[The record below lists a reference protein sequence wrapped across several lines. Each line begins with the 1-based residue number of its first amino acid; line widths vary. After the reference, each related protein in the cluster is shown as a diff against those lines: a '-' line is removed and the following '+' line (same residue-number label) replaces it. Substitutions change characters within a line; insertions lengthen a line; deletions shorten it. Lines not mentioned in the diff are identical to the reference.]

1 MISYGKQSIDKS
13 DLKSILKCLKS
24 DFLTQGPLVKKFENN
39 LSNYLGFKYCISVS
53 SGTSAMFL
61 ISQLLRWNKGDIV
74 AIPPITFLSTAS
86 IIEQCNAKP
95 LFIDI
100 NSENNCMCPNKLE
113 KELIK
118 DKKKKIKAAVITD
131 FGGVPADWKKFYNLK
146 KKYNFTLINDQ
157 CHALGTKYYGSKKY
171 SSKYSDFSTLSFHP
185 VKAITTGEGGALLTN
200 SKIIDKKAK
209 ILRSHGIE
217 RDSKTYWKYKV
228 RTLGYNLRLSDIN
241 CALGISQLKK
251 INKFINKRRK
261 IAIIYNNFFKNKS
274 LFKIP
279 QNNKNFS
286 NSYHLYPLLI
296 NFEKLKINKNFL
308 IRYFLKNKIKLQVHY
323 IPINL
328 QHYYLTKYKLKKN
341 KYVNSFNYF
350 KRTVSLPI
358 NYDMKNTELNRVL
371 KTFKNFLKNLK

>member
-13 DLKSILKCLKS
+13 DLNSIIKCLKS
-24 DFLTQGPLVKKFENN
+24 DFLTQGPLAKKFEKN

-53 SGTSAMFL
+53 SGTSSMFL
-61 ISQLLRWNKGDIV
+61 ISQLLRWSKGDII
-74 AIPPITFLSTAS
+74 AMPPITFLSTAS

-100 NSENNCMCPNKLE
+100 NSDNYCMCPDKLE

-157 CHALGTKYYGSKKY
+157 CHALGSKYYGSKKY
-171 SSKYSDFSTLSFHP
+171 SSKYCDFSTLSFHP

-228 RTLGYNLRLSDIN
+228 KTLGYNLRLSDIN
-241 CALGISQLKK
+241 CALGISQLKR

-261 IAIIYNNFFKNKS
+261 IALIYNNFFKKNS

-279 QNNKNFS
+279 ENNKNFS

-296 NFEKLKINKNFL
+296 NFEKLKISKIFL
-308 IRYFLKNKIKLQVHY
+308 IRYFLK
-323 IPINL
+323 
-328 QHYYLTKYKLKKN
+328 KKN
-341 KYVNSFNYF
+341 
-350 KRTVSLPI
+350 
-358 NYDMKNTELNRVL
+358 
-371 KTFKNFLKNLK
+371 